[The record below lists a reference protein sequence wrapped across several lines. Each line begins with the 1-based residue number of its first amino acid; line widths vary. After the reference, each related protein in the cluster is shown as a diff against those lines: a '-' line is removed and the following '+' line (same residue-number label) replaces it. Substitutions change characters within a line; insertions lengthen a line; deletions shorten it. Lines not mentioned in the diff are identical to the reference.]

1 MEPGRHGAV
10 FPGVGR
16 QTDIGR
22 IVVTGQTIEPGVP
35 VPLFP
40 TRIVGGG
47 GNLAG
52 YRHQYDVAPDGR
64 FLINVGLESDPPPIR
79 LLSNWKPRE

>member
-1 MEPGRHGAV
+1 
-10 FPGVGR
+10 
-16 QTDIGR
+16 
-22 IVVTGQTIEPGVP
+22 

-52 YRHQYDVAPDGR
+52 YRQQYDVAPDGR